1 MIFCLLGE
9 SCFERFNLIKVD
21 QSNSDLVGNFNSLIP
36 PNQFNERYLRLNMGQ
51 LLTNAGTQSRAK
63 TNKRKGMNLI
73 ALTLPSFRSK
83 LIRIFEVLLAK
94 MIGNWLNGYYCALTD
109 RNILDVII
117 LTSNSG
123 KYPVRW
129 SIVSSRFVLDPI
141 DVGKL
146 LHILVSDVWI
156 CLDYGVDLFPQSF
169 LNLGKFSYIVD
180 HHCEETGCCAS
191 ASNQKCLKLI
201 H

>member
-1 MIFCLLGE
+1 
-9 SCFERFNLIKVD
+9 
-21 QSNSDLVGNFNSLIP
+21 
-36 PNQFNERYLRLNMGQ
+36 MGQ

-146 LHILVSDVWI
+146 LHILVSDV
-156 CLDYGVDLFPQSF
+156 
-169 LNLGKFSYIVD
+169 
-180 HHCEETGCCAS
+180 
-191 ASNQKCLKLI
+191 
-201 H
+201 